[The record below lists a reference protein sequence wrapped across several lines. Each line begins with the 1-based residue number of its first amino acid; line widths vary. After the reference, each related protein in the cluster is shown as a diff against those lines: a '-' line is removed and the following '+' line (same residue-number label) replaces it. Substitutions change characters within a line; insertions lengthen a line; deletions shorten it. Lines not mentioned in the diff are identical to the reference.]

1 MRAEHIDAVR
11 DRVLTLIKGKKL
23 VGYHL
28 PQKIADLGLLGDMSE
43 QPMVEKVEKAET
55 NPTVP
60 NPLTEKERPPTPS
73 ADKSDKKKAVLQITE
88 AYDMAKVFNA
98 QLSAQQ

>member
-1 MRAEHIDAVR
+1 MRAENIEAVR

-43 QPMVEKVEKAET
+43 QPSVEKAVEAET

-60 NPLTEKERPPTPS
+60 NPLKAKEHPPVPTP
-73 ADKSDKKKAVLQITE
+73 DK
-88 AYDMAKVFNA
+88 
-98 QLSAQQ
+98 